1 MLFSSI
7 PGLVETKVK
16 IINAVQNNHL
26 AHALVFH
33 GKEGSANLSMAVA
46 LATYINCSNQ
56 GAEDACGKC
65 SSCLKMKKLVHPD
78 VNFIMPI
85 SASKKSKNDE
95 DDEDSVDFLSSWRSF
110 VLQNPY
116 GNFQDWDYHL
126 GINRPLSI
134 SKAVAKQIIKTISL
148 KSFEGGYKMMLIWA
162 PETMHPYS
170 ANAILKI
177 LEEPPPKTLFLLVTQ
192 QPESLLTTILS
203 RTQKIHVR
211 NFTDEEVQNFLIEKD
226 LSSMVA
232 AQQIA
237 PMADGNLREAILL
250 SQNIENKNTLV
261 FRDWLRNCYSVK
273 IQELVSFADQITTY
287 SKEGQRSLLL
297 TGINVIRESL
307 LNRAQLTELMRTG
320 DEDREFIVK
329 FSNAVLNDDKLTK
342 IYTALNEAHYHI
354 ERNANAKILFLD
366 LGFNLAKIIKAP

>member
-7 PGLVETKVK
+7 PGLVETKAK

-26 AHALVFH
+26 AHALLFH
-33 GKEGSANLSMAVA
+33 GKEGSANLSLAIG

-56 GAEDACGKC
+56 GPEDACGQC
-65 SSCLKMKKLVHPD
+65 SSCVKMEKLVHPD
-78 VNFIMPI
+78 VNFIMPLP
-85 SASKKSKNDE
+85 ASKKPKP
-95 DDEDSVDFLSSWRSF
+95 DDEGDPIDFLSSWRSF
-110 VLQNPY
+110 LLQNPY
-116 GNFQDWDYHL
+116 GNFQDWDYFL
-126 GINRPLSI
+126 GINKPLSI

-162 PETMHPYS
+162 PETMHPSS

-177 LEEPPPKTLFLLVTQ
+177 LEEPPAKTLFLLVTE
-192 QPESLLTTILS
+192 QPENLLTTILS

-211 NFTDEEVQNFLIEKD
+211 NFTDEEVQNFLVEKN
-226 LSSMVA
+226 LSSTVA

-237 PMADGNLREAILL
+237 PMVDGNLREAILL
-250 SQNIENKNTLV
+250 SQNTANKNTLV

-273 IQELVSFADQITTY
+273 IQELVSFADQITSY

-307 LNRAQLTELMRTG
+307 LNRAQLAELMRTS

-329 FSNAVLNDDKLTK
+329 FSNSVLNDDKLTK
-342 IYTALNEAHYHI
+342 IYNALNEAHYHI
-354 ERNANAKILFLD
+354 ERNANPKILFLD